1 MDAVRERAEGLEREV
16 ERLTEEC
23 GVARDEVK
31 GLKYQLS
38 SATMELQ
45 QTKEVQLKEDPPNK
59 GHLSIKD
66 AWPYIM
72 LPFNK
77 GHL

>member
-31 GLKYQLS
+31 GLEYQLS
-38 SATMELQ
+38 SATTELQ
-45 QTKEVQLKEDPPNK
+45 QTKEVGTFYVKK
-59 GHLSIKD
+59 GKHSLYD
-66 AWPYIM
+66 A
-72 LPFNK
+72 
-77 GHL
+77 